1 MKNYLSEFKK
11 PIDPKNPF
19 LFFSNISTEEEFNK
33 FLNNLYHTNG
43 LGFTKLDNG
52 KYSFYAHTGFYNEHM
67 DLIDST
73 ELYEGSVYKNLEEI
87 LNFYYLEMGVLLEA
101 RKMNH
106 LYESK
111 KIDDNYSELL
121 LNNIDS
127 FLNNF
132 KFIKDDSAKGIIIDT
147 LHKFRRLVNNSL
159 SYSFKTPISQEIID
173 YIPQYSYLLGEVKK
187 TDVERIFITAES
199 HFLIDSERTDLDTF
213 FEVFSSTTQNQKT
226 KQILFLP
233 NRKTEITAFIYALK
247 YLYKDFSLSKVE
259 LSEAFCY
266 IEKNNAITRI
276 TQGAL
281 YTQYSR
287 NKELPKFQFI
297 YNTFKGDLKSQ

>member
-1 MKNYLSEFKK
+1 MKYYLSEFKK
-11 PIDPKNPF
+11 AIDPKNPL
-19 LFFSNISTEEEFNK
+19 LFFNNISTEEEFNK

-73 ELYEGSVYKNLEEI
+73 ELYEGSIYKNLEDI

-159 SYSFKTPISQEIID
+159 SYSVKTPISQEIID

-187 TDVERIFITAES
+187 TDIERIFNTAES
-199 HFLIDSERTDLDTF
+199 HLLIDSERTDLDTF

-226 KQILFLP
+226 KQIIFLP
-233 NRKTEITAFIYALK
+233 NQKTAVTALIYALES
-247 YLYKDFSLSKVE
+247 LYKDFTLSKVE
-259 LSEAFCY
+259 LSNAFY
-266 IEKNNAITRI
+266 YPFNNKFIKITA
-276 TQGAL
+276 GAL
-281 YTQYSR
+281 STDHSR
-287 NKELPKFQFI
+287 KKESSEYQFYYNKFI
-297 YNTFKGDLKSQ
+297 RDLKLQ

>member
-1 MKNYLSEFKK
+1 MKYYLSEFKK
-11 PIDPKNPF
+11 PIDTKNPL
-19 LFFSNISTEEEFNK
+19 LFFNNISIEEEFNK

-67 DLIDST
+67 DFFDST
-73 ELYEGSVYKNLEEI
+73 ELYEGSIYKNLEEI
-87 LNFYYLEMGVLLEA
+87 LNFYYLEIGVLLES
-101 RKMNH
+101 RKMKH

-121 LNNIDS
+121 INNIDS
-127 FLNNF
+127 FLIKF
-132 KFIKDDSAKGIIIDT
+132 EFIKDDSAKGIIIDT

-187 TDVERIFITAES
+187 TDIERIFNTAES
-199 HFLIDSERTDLDTF
+199 YLLIDSERTDLDTF
-213 FEVFSSTTQNQKT
+213 FEVFSSPTQNQKT
-226 KQILFLP
+226 KQIIFLA
-233 NRKTEITAFIYALK
+233 NQKTAVTALIYALK

-266 IEKNNAITRI
+266 IEKNNEITRI

-281 YTQYSR
+281 NTQYSR
-287 NKELPKFQFI
+287 NKKLPKFQII
-297 YNTFKGDLKSQ
+297 YNTFIGDLKSQ